1 MDYGWQWTAQPS
13 GEIIGLNLGS
23 YQAVKAKRP
32 TLENSRQDL
41 PPTSLEAIA
50 RRMAQADRPDY
61 ADNEQFWESY
71 LPQARMWLA
80 ANDSVHGV
88 NAALEGGDVE

>member
-1 MDYGWQWTAQPS
+1 
-13 GEIIGLNLGS
+13 
-23 YQAVKAKRP
+23 
-32 TLENSRQDL
+32 L

-88 NAALEGGDVE
+88 NAALEGGDVD